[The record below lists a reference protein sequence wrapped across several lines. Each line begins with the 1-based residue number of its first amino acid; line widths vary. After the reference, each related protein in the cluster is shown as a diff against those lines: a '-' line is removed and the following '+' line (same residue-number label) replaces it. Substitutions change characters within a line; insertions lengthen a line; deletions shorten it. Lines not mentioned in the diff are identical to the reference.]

1 MCVYVCVCVAGCDEP
16 FLAQL
21 FLFRPKKIVYVSC
34 DPATQAR
41 DTKTVATLT

>member
-1 MCVYVCVCVAGCDEP
+1 MHVCLSVCVGCEED
-16 FLAQL
+16 FMAQL

-41 DTKTVATLT
+41 DAKMVATLT